1 VFEAGDE
8 EPREHVVAYASGL
21 GYLVTSTQ
29 LVRWHRA
36 GLLPRPSQRSLGRGR
51 GTMTTYPPGTA
62 AQVVALCQIRDDE
75 RRLDRIAF
83 RLWWEGFNVDLAVI
97 RKQLQAVLRS
107 IEADA
112 QRAADDLPRRGVD
125 AIMRR
130 SFGQRRVEAMMT
142 AAMCPPADLD
152 RMITWEA
159 PWPPSLDHMADSI
172 GQLVADRITNA
183 PTSDLV
189 AQATD
194 EDLIL
199 ARERTRAL
207 LGILQ
212 NCLAPLGWLYGKGG
226 AAFRVMDRLLNSLA
240 PADYV
245 GIVALTLALTPAIPL
260 TALGELDSGS
270 EPPLAEDLR
279 LVLAIRDQVPGAA
292 EVFTPMAVRALLRN
306 KEAAGRY
313 RPDIEAFVSA
323 HRQEID
329 AVLTAR
335 ELGEEST
342 RPVPGRLPVP
352 DSPTPTPRLDGE

>member
-1 VFEAGDE
+1 
-8 EPREHVVAYASGL
+8 
-21 GYLVTSTQ
+21 
-29 LVRWHRA
+29 
-36 GLLPRPSQRSLGRGR
+36 
-51 GTMTTYPPGTA
+51 
-62 AQVVALCQIRDDE
+62 
-75 RRLDRIAF
+75 
-83 RLWWEGFNVDLAVI
+83 
-97 RKQLQAVLRS
+97 
-107 IEADA
+107 
-112 QRAADDLPRRGVD
+112 
-125 AIMRR
+125 
-130 SFGQRRVEAMMT
+130 MT
-142 AAMCPPADLD
+142 AALHPPADPG

-159 PWPPSLDHMADSI
+159 AWPPSLDHMADSI
-172 GQLVADRITNA
+172 GQLAAERITGV
-183 PTSDLV
+183 PTADLV

-194 EDLIL
+194 EDLML

-245 GIVALTLALTPAIPL
+245 GIVALTLVLNPDIPL
-260 TALGELDSGS
+260 TALAELDSGS
-270 EPPLAEDLR
+270 EPPLAKDLR

-292 EVFTPMAVRALLRN
+292 DVFTPMAVRALLRN

-313 RPDIEAFVSA
+313 RPAIEAFVSA
-323 HRQEID
+323 RRQEID

-342 RPVPGRLPVP
+342 KPVPGRLPAP

>member
-1 VFEAGDE
+1 MFVTGDE
-8 EPREHVVAYASGL
+8 ESRKHVIAYASGL
-21 GYLVTSTQ
+21 GYLVTPTQ

-36 GLLPRPSQRSLGRGR
+36 GLLPRPSQRPLGRGR

-97 RKQLQAVLRS
+97 REQLQAVLRS
-107 IEADA
+107 IETDI
-112 QRAADDLPRRGVD
+112 QRAADDPLRCGIDTV
-125 AIMRR
+125 MRR
-130 SFGQRRVEAMMT
+130 SFGQRRMTAMMT
-142 AAMCPPADLD
+142 TALRPPADPSRL
-152 RMITWEA
+152 ITWEA
-159 PWPPSLDHMADSI
+159 PWPPSLDDMADSI
-172 GQLVADRITNA
+172 GQLVADRITGVPSA
-183 PTSDLV
+183 DVV

-194 EDLIL
+194 EDLML

-207 LGILQ
+207 LGILR
-212 NCLAPLGWLYGKGG
+212 NCLAPLAWLYGKGG

-245 GIVALTLALTPAIPL
+245 GIVALMVVLAPAIPL
-260 TALGELDSGS
+260 AALAELDSGS

-279 LVLAIRDQVPGAA
+279 LVLTIRDQVPGAA
-292 EVFTPMAVRALLRN
+292 DVFTPMAVRALLRN

-313 RPDIEAFVSA
+313 RPAIEAFVSTR
-323 HRQEID
+323 RQEID

-335 ELGEEST
+335 EQSEA
-342 RPVPGRLPVP
+342 
-352 DSPTPTPRLDGE
+352 

>member
-8 EPREHVVAYASGL
+8 ESREHVIAYASGL
-21 GYLVTSTQ
+21 GYLVTPTQ

-51 GTMTTYPPGTA
+51 GTTTTYPPGTA
-62 AQVVALCQIRDDE
+62 AQVVALCQIKDDE

-97 RKQLQAVLRS
+97 REQLQAVLLS
-107 IEADA
+107 IEADI
-112 QRAADDLPRRGVD
+112 QRADGDLPRRGVD
-125 AIMRR
+125 AVISR
-130 SFGQRRVEAMMT
+130 SFGQRRVAAMMT
-142 AAMCPPADLD
+142 AALRPPADPG

-159 PWPPSLDHMADSI
+159 AWPPSLDHMADSI
-172 GQLVADRITNA
+172 GQLAAERITGV
-183 PTSDLV
+183 PTADLV

-194 EDLIL
+194 EDLML
-199 ARERTRAL
+199 ARERTCAL
-207 LGILQ
+207 LAILQ
-212 NCLAPLGWLYGKGG
+212 KCLAPLGWLYGKGG

-245 GIVALTLALTPAIPL
+245 GIVALTLVLTPAIPL
-260 TALGELDSGS
+260 TALAELDSGS
-270 EPPLAEDLR
+270 EPPLAKDLQ

-292 EVFTPMAVRALLRN
+292 DVFTPMAVRALLRN

-313 RPDIEAFVSA
+313 RPAIEAFVSA

-342 RPVPGRLPVP
+342 K
-352 DSPTPTPRLDGE
+352 PRAWPPSGA